1 MEGGRLGQ
9 LARSVTKRLSRSAL
23 NFSDQGMTAKP
34 HKLVPTHIPPSQMSS
49 EEDWS
54 IILSLSDLDD
64 EQVETQGN
72 PHNNVSSIAT
82 LKLPVLGDAARGQG
96 DAEEAQVAFAGAQ
109 GATGAQATEAAEA
122 AFAAIEAAKPAEAA
136 TAARFAAVAAATP
149 RPALASSSRTKD
161 LIQQYEAIALGLRSG
176 LATGYRRL
184 RGHPET
190 TPKSESVSK
199 RAWPRA
205 SSISVCAAVPPA
217 TRPRVGSVAV
227 AVLLFVAVIAVLAV
241 PLGRLVPP
249 PPSLWHR
256 IVGEPV
262 APTMAERLKQ
272 LWQPVP
278 PPTPFESVSRQLTA
292 ARRQWQATIGAGCH
306 HAAQWAAWWQPAAD
320 AAARRAGEAAHTSG
334 EAAALIA
341 SSVSQIA
348 RCLERDAATW
358 LHKQAIPQAAKLSA
372 QGQQWAR
379 LVGQRSA
386 QWGGARMKAALGAAL
401 GGAAAALGDIGGAS
415 HRLLT
420 ESAAVSY
427 HLRTWLILIWLT

>member
-1 MEGGRLGQ
+1 
-9 LARSVTKRLSRSAL
+9 
-23 NFSDQGMTAKP
+23 MTAKP

-96 DAEEAQVAFAGAQ
+96 DAEEAQVAFAGAP

-292 ARRQWQATIGAGCH
+292 ARRQWQ
-306 HAAQWAAWWQPAAD
+306 PAAD